1 MSKTMDVAVGFLRC
15 TLRFGDKTAS
25 HELPSGQ
32 GLELSM
38 LLRSCMLMTYAVVFS
53 LSLLY
58 T

>member
-1 MSKTMDVAVGFLRC
+1 MDVAVGFLRC